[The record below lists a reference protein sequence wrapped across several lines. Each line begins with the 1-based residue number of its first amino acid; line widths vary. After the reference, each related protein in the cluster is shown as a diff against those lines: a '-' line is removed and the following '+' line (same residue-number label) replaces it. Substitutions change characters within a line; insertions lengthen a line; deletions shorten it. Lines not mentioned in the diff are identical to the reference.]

1 MPGKPLNLKDSNPDP
16 RQAMMPQKVALDYY
30 QLDPRIDKIL
40 TKGNTSSWY

>member
-16 RQAMMPQKVALDYY
+16 RQAMMPKKVPLDHY

-40 TKGNTSSWY
+40 TKGNTAS